1 MMEKKIFN
9 ELIKDK
15 DNSND
20 KESSKVFCLQD
31 MVEMSKEE
39 LKNKVFYL

>member
-9 ELIKDK
+9 EFIKDK
-15 DNSND
+15 DPSND
-20 KESSKVFCLQD
+20 KESSMVFCLQD
-31 MVEMSKEE
+31 LVEMSKDD